1 MKLEGYLITA
11 ETFKLKT
18 IFKHPRKHH
27 HVIFY
32 ARDSDDRDNE
42 VLLNNNN
49 AIAVTPGGCDMPFR
63 SVVMSHHGQIG
74 NKGNKRRIFLMREEV
89 LLVKLND
96 LVASRKI
103 KLKIEIFR
111 RDNLNKFSTSVG

>member
-1 MKLEGYLITA
+1 MKLEGYLVTA

-32 ARDSDDRDNE
+32 ARDADDRDDE

-49 AIAVTPGGCDMPFR
+49 AIAVTPGGCDLPFR
-63 SVVMSHHGQIG
+63 SVVMSHHGQIT
-74 NKGNKRRIFLMREEV
+74 NKGKRIITFSVWGSGL
-89 LLVKLND
+89 
-96 LVASRKI
+96 
-103 KLKIEIFR
+103 IE
-111 RDNLNKFSTSVG
+111 NENEPSV

>member
-74 NKGNKRRIFLMREEV
+74 NKGNKRRIFSGEEV
-89 LLVKLND
+89 LLVKIND

-103 KLKIEIFR
+103 KL
-111 RDNLNKFSTSVG
+111 

>member
-1 MKLEGYLITA
+1 M
-11 ETFKLKT
+11 
-18 IFKHPRKHH
+18 
-27 HVIFY
+27 IFY

-74 NKGNKRRIFLMREEV
+74 NTGKQEKNFLNEGRG
-89 LLVKLND
+89 
-96 LVASRKI
+96 
-103 KLKIEIFR
+103 
-111 RDNLNKFSTSVG
+111 SVGENK